1 MLRVSFAFDQAE
13 TKESSWVVAF
23 MAIADMQRG

>member
-1 MLRVSFAFDQAE
+1 MLRVNFAFDQAE
-13 TKESSWVVAF
+13 TKESSWVVMF